1 MNRADILIVGGGAA
15 GLMAAVTIGP
25 RKSAILIDGN
35 PKFGKKLLA
44 TGNGRCNLTNL
55 HIDPKYYHGDP
66 LSKEVLERVPAQ
78 RVLDAFEQMG
88 LLCRA
93 DGEGRVYPRSLQAAA
108 VLRALESALP
118 DSLLHLNELQITA
131 LQRQDGGFL
140 ATAQNGET
148 IFAERVL
155 LACGGKASPAH
166 SSGSGYELAQSLGH
180 HVTALVP
187 SLAPLRV
194 EGKVTKALKGMRC
207 RAAAA
212 LYQNGK
218 TIHAESGEVIFGDGQ
233 LSGICVFNLCA
244 RLRET
249 GTDNLEVG
257 LDLAPELEEKELL
270 AYFQKL
276 CRTRPQLPAGELCSG
291 LLNLR
296 VGRELTKVAG
306 LPTDVPLESLRE
318 AQLARLAS
326 LCKGWR
332 FAVTGP
338 AGWKDA
344 QVTAGGV
351 PLSEVERS
359 TMESKLCPG
368 LYLAGELLDAD
379 GDCGG
384 YNLHWAWATGLL
396 AGEALSC

>member
-1 MNRADILIVGGGAA
+1 MKQTDILIIGGGAA

-25 RKSAILIDGN
+25 RKSVALVDGN

-44 TGNGRCNLTNL
+44 TGHGRCNLTNL
-55 HIDPKYYHGDP
+55 AIDPQYYHGDP
-66 LSKEVLERVPAQ
+66 LLREVLELVPAQ
-78 RVLDAFEQMG
+78 QVLDTFAQMG

-108 VLRALESALP
+108 VLRALDSALP
-118 DSLLHLNELQITA
+118 DSLLRLNELQITT
-131 LQRQDGGFL
+131 LRRQGDCFL
-140 ATAQNGET
+140 ATTQSGEEILAQK
-148 IFAERVL
+148 VL

-166 SSGSGYELAQSLGH
+166 SVGSGYELAQGLGH

-194 EGKVTKALKGMRC
+194 EGKVTRALKGMRC
-207 RAAAA
+207 RATAA

-233 LSGICVFNLCA
+233 LSGICMFNLCA

-257 LDLAPELEEKELL
+257 LDLVPELEEKELL
-270 AYFQKL
+270 AYFRNL
-276 CRTRPQLPAGELCSG
+276 CSIRPQLPAGELCSG

-296 VGRELTKVAG
+296 VGRELVKTAG
-306 LPTDVPLESLRE
+306 LPMDTELQTLRE
-318 AQLARLAS
+318 PQIARLVS
-326 LCKGWR
+326 LCKDWR
-332 FAVTGP
+332 FAVIGP

-396 AGEALSC
+396 AGEAMSC

>member
-1 MNRADILIVGGGAA
+1 MRKADVLIVGGGAA
-15 GLMAAVTIGP
+15 GLMAAAAIGP
-25 RKSAILIDGN
+25 RKSVILIDGN
-35 PKFGKKLLA
+35 PKYGKKLLA

-55 HIDPKYYHGDP
+55 DIDPKYYHGDP
-66 LSKEVLERVPAQ
+66 LSKEVLQKVPAQ
-78 RVLDAFEQMG
+78 KVLDVFEQMG

-108 VLRALESALP
+108 VLRALERALP
-118 DSLLHLNELQITA
+118 DSLLCLNELQITD

-140 ATAQNGET
+140 AAAQNGET
-148 IFAERVL
+148 VFAERVL

-180 HVTALVP
+180 HVTALSP

-194 EGKVTKALKGMRC
+194 AGKVTRALKGMRC
-207 RAAAA
+207 RAAAT
-212 LYQNGK
+212 LYQNDK
-218 TIHAESGEVIFGDGQ
+218 IIHAESGEVIFGDGQ

-249 GTDNLEVG
+249 GTDGVEVG
-257 LDLAPELEEKELL
+257 LDFVPELEAQDLL
-270 AYFQKL
+270 AYFQRL
-276 CRTRPQLPAGELCSG
+276 CSTRPQLPAGEICSG

-296 VGRELTKVAG
+296 VGQEIAKAAG
-306 LPTDVPLESLRE
+306 LPHDAPLESLRE
-318 AQLARLAS
+318 AQLAQITS
-326 LCKGWR
+326 LCKDWR

-351 PLSEVERS
+351 PLSEVELAS
-359 TMESKLCPG
+359 MESKLCPG
-368 LYLAGELLDAD
+368 LYLAGEILDAD